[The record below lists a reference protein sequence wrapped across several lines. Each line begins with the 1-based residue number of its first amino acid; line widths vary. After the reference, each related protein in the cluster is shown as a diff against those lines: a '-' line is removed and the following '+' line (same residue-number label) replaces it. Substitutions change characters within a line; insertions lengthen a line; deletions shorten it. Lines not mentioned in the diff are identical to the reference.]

1 MNNMQ
6 KTLAILAALSVLGLG
21 AQAGIS
27 INQQLDNGWNV
38 PATTSGTSSFTG
50 VSAQVGDVIVLTV
63 AGNKKGTAISLSA
76 AQVGGTGTVGSQTQ
90 LTNLQSTYPTSWAWY
105 QTVTAAGT
113 FNFDITTDNTAG
125 ITAITA
131 LYVIRADSGA
141 IELADSATWDDN
153 DNADNGTAYSLN
165 YTFGTT
171 LTDGVLIESISSRT
185 DLITPPGTYTLDRT
199 GASKRS
205 LLSYDGVTGSAWTS
219 AYSLSGGTA
228 NKQTSGAV
236 GMIFSEVTGGN
247 RAPTFNSD
255 PVVGPAISTNGT
267 YSATLADY
275 ATDLDS
281 DPMTFWKTT
290 GPGWLSVA
298 SDGALTG
305 TAPGTTGLNSWTVFV
320 ADNNGGTNSATL
332 EINVAISDYVEV
344 PLTSSNLYVQG
355 AKFVN
360 IDGNGMNFHRFD
372 AGIISG
378 ATAVNVNAGKAKTT
392 SGVKL
397 SFYTRSDT
405 VKLYFDYIAGD
416 ENRNSRFGLY
426 QNGARVDT
434 PYFAKT
440 ETNIVITLTS
450 LGAPGELVRH
460 DVVLPNWSNP
470 ILSKMELKT
479 GEVLEAGNPYPAKK
493 MVVLGDSISHGTG
506 QGASYLTYP
515 YLAAEQMDVELFNM
529 AVGGGKIAPEVADL
543 LQHFGPVD
551 AIWVLAG
558 YNDWQGSSETIT
570 SITNDY
576 ESLLATIRLR
586 QPDAQVFCSTLTYTT
601 NLDDPESG
609 VTAIEHRAGVSAV
622 VNARITAG
630 DTKLHLIQGDDYSDA
645 TYLNDAVHFNEP
657 GAAMFAT
664 NVVAIMDPIVNP
676 VVNAQNGTNVLFIA
690 IDDINPVLGCYGDTN
705 AITPRMDALA
715 ASGITFLNAHCQ
727 WSVCGP
733 SRASLS
739 TGLMPEETGVMGFR
753 KMRGDAD
760 NSSRVNT
767 VKRPNVVTLQQY
779 FRYNGYRTAATG
791 KINDYRCVG
800 TLNTTTGKV
809 AEDGSDV
816 DDPPSWGDPVDPNN
830 LPADFFSNSA
840 YVKAASG
847 WDPAGKP
854 VAAAADLPDSSF
866 TDGIACDE
874 GIALMQ
880 NLATNDAPFFLGVGF
895 KKPHLAFIAPQQ
907 YWDLY
912 NRNDFSIHPFQD
924 HPLHEV
930 SYTWNYA
937 KELASYDEFAIEGN
951 SVTDIPEALQL
962 EMIHGYYACVSFID
976 ALVGRLLDELD
987 AQGLADNTIV
997 VLWGD
1002 HGFHLGDHAEWA
1014 KHTNLEK
1021 ATRVPFIIRNPF
1033 SGQSNVKTDTPV
1045 GLIDIYPTL
1054 CELVGLPVPE
1064 QPLNENESPADPASG
1079 RSLKGKSLAGVVNGS
1094 ASSVR
1099 TGAVNLFSRS
1109 GHNGYAYRTD
1119 RYRYT
1124 EWVNKSSNVVAAR
1137 ELYDYLLD
1145 PMETVNLA
1153 GEPGYDALMYQFSRS
1168 MRKEFDDMKLSGSDI
1183 AAAELQGS
1191 PIYDTTAG
1199 NMTLPG
1205 VGISGNQISWPDAA
1219 GSNYNLM
1226 SKTNLLDASWSTNQT
1241 GLSGSPVVVPQ
1252 TEQQEFFR
1260 VEVAP

>member
-1 MNNMQ
+1 MQ
-6 KTLAILAALSVLGLG
+6 KTLAILASLSLLASAAL
-21 AQAGIS
+21 AGIS

-76 AQVGGTGTVGSQTQ
+76 AQVGGTGTVGAQTQ
-90 LTNLQSTYPTSWAWY
+90 LTNLPSTYPTSWAWY
-105 QTVTAAGT
+105 QTVTTAGT

-125 ITAITA
+125 ITALTA
-131 LYVIRADSGA
+131 LYVIRADSGT
-141 IELADSATWDDN
+141 IELAGSATWDDN

-165 YTFGTT
+165 YTLGTT

-185 DLITPPGTYTLDRT
+185 DLITPPGIYTLDRT

-219 AYSLSGGTA
+219 SYSLSGGTA

-247 RAPTFNSD
+247 RAPSFNSA
-255 PVVGPAISTNGT
+255 PIVGPGISTNGT

-281 DPMTFWKTT
+281 DPLTFWKTT
-290 GPGWLSVA
+290 GPIWLNVA
-298 SDGALTG
+298 SNGTLSG
-305 TAPGTTGLNSWTVFV
+305 TAPGATGLNSWTVFV

-332 EINVAISDYVEV
+332 EISVVVSEFTDVA
-344 PLTSSNLYVQG
+344 LTSTNLYVQG
-355 AKFVN
+355 AEFVN

-372 AGIISG
+372 SG
-378 ATAVNVNAGKAKTT
+378 LLSGVTAVNVNAGKAKTT

-426 QNGARVDT
+426 QNGVQVDT
-434 PYFAKT
+434 PYVAKT
-440 ETNIVITLTS
+440 ETNAVFTITS
-450 LGAPGELVRH
+450 QSAPGELVRH

-479 GEVLEAGNPYPAKK
+479 GEILEPGNPFPAKK

-515 YLAAEQMDVELFNM
+515 YLAAEQMNLELFNM

-543 LQHFGPVD
+543 LQHFDSVE
-551 AIWVLAG
+551 AIWVLGG
-558 YNDWQGSSETIT
+558 YNNWQGGSESIATIT
-570 SITNDY
+570 NSY
-576 ESLLATIRLR
+576 ESLLATIRTH
-586 QPDAQVFCSTLTYTT
+586 QPNAEVFCSTLTATT
-601 NLDDPESG
+601 NIDDLESG
-609 VTAIEHRAGVSAV
+609 VTAVAVRQGVSNV
-622 VNARITAG
+622 VNARIAAG
-630 DTKLHLIQGDDYSDA
+630 DARLHLVDGLSIS
-645 TYLNDAVHFNEP
+645 TTNDLTGAVHFTET
-657 GAAMFAT
+657 GASNVAV
-664 NVVAIMDPIVNP
+664 NVVAIMDPIINP
-676 VVNAQNGTNVLFIA
+676 PLVPVTAQNGTNILFIA
-690 IDDINPVLGCYGDTN
+690 IDDMNPILGCYGN
-705 AITPRMDALA
+705 PQVISPHMDSLA
-715 ASGITFLNAHCQ
+715 ASGVTFLNAHAQ

-739 TGLMPEETGVMGFR
+739 TGLMPEETGVLGFK
-753 KMRGDAD
+753 KMRGNAD
-760 NSSRVNT
+760 NSIRVNN

-791 KINDYRCVG
+791 KINDNRCVG
-800 TLNTTTGKV
+800 TLNTNTLKV
-809 AEDGSDV
+809 AEDGATV

-830 LPADFFSNSA
+830 LPADFFSNSS
-840 YVKAASG
+840 YVKAAAG
-847 WDPAGKP
+847 WSPSGKP
-854 VAAAADLPDSSF
+854 SVASNSAPDSAF
-866 TDGIACDE
+866 TDGIICDE
-874 GIALMQ
+874 GITLMQ

-912 NRNDFSIHPFQD
+912 NRNDFSIAPFQD

-937 KELASYDEFAIEGN
+937 KELASYD
-951 SVTDIPEALQL
+951 DIIDERNIPAAKQL
-962 EMIHGYYACVSFID
+962 ELIHGYHACISFID
-976 ALVGRLLDELD
+976 AQVGRLLAELD

-1014 KHTNLEK
+1014 KHTNLEQ
-1021 ATRVPFIIRNPF
+1021 ATRVPFIIHDPF

-1045 GLIDIYPTL
+1045 GLVDLYPTL
-1054 CELVGLPVPE
+1054 CEFAGFPIPE
-1064 QPLNENESPADPASG
+1064 QPLAENEGPTSPASG
-1079 RSLKGKSLAGVVNGS
+1079 RSLKGHSLASVVSGT
-1094 ASSVR
+1094 AASVR
-1099 TGAVNLFSRS
+1099 TGVINLFSRN
-1109 GHNGYAYRTD
+1109 GHYGYAYRTD

-1124 EWVNKSSNVVAAR
+1124 EWVSTSGNTVSAR

-1153 GEPGYDALMYQFSRS
+1153 GEPGYDALMYQFSQS
-1168 MRKEFDDMKLSGSDI
+1168 MRKEFNDLKLSGSDI
-1183 AAAELQGS
+1183 AATELQGS
-1191 PIYDTTAG
+1191 PVYDTTAG
-1199 NMTLPG
+1199 DLTLPG
-1205 VGISGNQISWPDAA
+1205 LGISGNSISWPDAA
-1219 GSNYNLM
+1219 GVTYNLM
-1226 SKTNLLDASWSTNQT
+1226 SKTNLLDALWSTNQA
-1241 GLSGSPVVVPQ
+1241 GLSSSPVVVPQ

-1260 VEVAP
+1260 VELAP